1 MGDFRTSCPRCG
13 AAEED
18 ACLEVVYA
26 EVSLGGVP
34 LQEDGFSLSDAK
46 SMDTTNELVKC
57 HACNWTFP
65 LGECLI
71 IDD

>member
-1 MGDFRTSCPRCG
+1 MGDFKTTCPRCG
-13 AAEED
+13 ASEED

-26 EVSLGGVP
+26 EVSLSRVF
-34 LQEDGFSLSDAK
+34 LQEDGFALSDCE

-65 LGECLI
+65 LSECMNS
-71 IDD
+71 D